1 MMLVVPG
8 MYYHSFIELYFEYI
22 PTVKEPYGTNCSCY
36 RGDTGEYTGRFYKG
50 QLQSILSTKVL
61 AAGKI
66 PHYTDLAKVLRVEEA
81 IIFHVD
87 DCPGV
92 NMGPIHALM
101 LQLLG
106 KEIIALGVSDST
118 KIGTFDLSDSHV
130 ILTLPNGKI
139 AQNLSF
145 PAYTID
151 SYWEGLNWI

>member
-1 MMLVVPG
+1 M
-8 MYYHSFIELYFEYI
+8 
-22 PTVKEPYGTNCSCY
+22 
-36 RGDTGEYTGRFYKG
+36 
-50 QLQSILSTKVL
+50 
-61 AAGKI
+61 
-66 PHYTDLAKVLRVEEA
+66 EEA